1 MSERASLLLLA
12 LYFSVSHCLGSNT
25 LEFNDELYK
34 NRFQNIEDMVAYL
47 SDKTFVTERLSI
59 SLTRADDEGD
69 INQLAQLFIGEEW
82 LWMFFLG
89 RDSVPGD
96 AEAAKKK
103 IKEEFVTNLDSGG
116 NKCCFTI
123 KLKDERVCIG
133 QVYFELLKPGESVV
147 NDGEDCFCLTVGY
160 WIGKNYSNKGYMSE
174 ICPPMLKFCF
184 DTYEPGKCVKL
195 LGILHEDNTG
205 SYKLLEKI
213 FSYID
218 PTNEYVKKHKKTRF
232 RNSFYLIWRCL
243 YKKNMNM
250 GNIEIE
256 NVINPK
262 KDTKENYLLTEIK
275 PEGKLEEE
283 QNKKDKRLCSCCPC
297 R

>member
-12 LYFSVSHCLGSNT
+12 LYFSVSHCLGSEA

-34 NRFQNIEDMVAYL
+34 KRFQNMQDMVAYL

-59 SLTRADDEGD
+59 SLTRADDGDD

-82 LWMFFLG
+82 LWMFFLN

-96 AEAAKKK
+96 PEAAKKK

-123 KLKDERVCIG
+123 KLKDENVCIG
-133 QVYFELLKPGESVV
+133 QLSFELLEPGKSKI
-147 NDGEDCFCLTVGY
+147 NGEDCFCLTVGY
-160 WIGKNYSNKGYMSE
+160 WIGENYSNKGYMSE

-184 DTYEPGKCVKL
+184 DTYEPDKCVKL
-195 LGILHEDNTG
+195 LGILHEDNKG

-213 FSYID
+213 FSHID
-218 PTNEYVKKHKKTRF
+218 PTNKYVKKQEKTLF
-232 RNSFYLIWRCL
+232 RNSFNLIWSCL
-243 YKKNMNM
+243 YKKTRNTE
-250 GNIEIE
+250 NIEME
-256 NVINPK
+256 NDINSK
-262 KDTKENYLLTEIK
+262 KNTKECYPLTEIK
-275 PEGKLEEE
+275 TEGKLEEE
-283 QNKKDKRLCSCCPC
+283 QKKKDKRLCSCCPC